1 MTTQNN
7 EAATSTLAARLTIGV
22 LQGAAL
28 YVLTE
33 MAQSSQPEF
42 TKTWMFSVLCLI
54 AGLLPFIWLA
64 SIGSMRRTTLA
75 VWTIA
80 ITGLIVATV
89 SHASW
94 RLPMLPGADHLWLA
108 FPLTILLFIGHH
120 LVAAAD
126 ADGKPIAN
134 YASYFDIGWKNG
146 VQLAL
151 SLAFLGAFWLLLFLG
166 AGLFELLKITLI
178 SEIISKAP
186 FISLASCIVFAIA
199 VHITDVRVSLITGAR
214 TMALI
219 LLSWLL
225 PLMALFAIAFLVTL
239 VFTGLTPLW
248 ATGQA
253 TPMLITAGAVLVVLI
268 NAAYQDGDEER
279 TPGTVLKLAVRLA
292 SLALVPVALISFYSV
307 WLRVQQYGLTPDRVI
322 ALAFAAVGSIYAV
335 GYAVAALWPGRWMQP
350 LQITNII
357 AAVAWVAVVAGMLTP
372 LADPYR
378 LSVENQV
385 NRLKS
390 GHTSLATFDFDFL
403 KFDAGRYGEL
413 ALAALANDKTSATVS
428 AAAEAAMKRT
438 GRVTDTV
445 KDAPPMTQEE
455 LSAGIKVFPA
465 GATLPASFLQQE
477 WKDTPESPIQ
487 CVRYISPPVGC
498 QARLE
503 DIDRDN
509 RPEVLLRKSNY
520 EVQVYRETAG
530 SVWVYSGKFLTSD
543 CDTSNPLDFS
553 TSAIGIAQPAMNDL
567 EFAGRRYRL
576 VDACPPLPAPAK

>member
-1 MTTQNN
+1 MTTHDH
-7 EAATSTLAARLTIGV
+7 EAATSTLTARLAIGV

-28 YVLTE
+28 YTLTE
-33 MAQSSQPEF
+33 MAQVGKLQF

-75 VWTIA
+75 AWTIA

-94 RLPMLPGADHLWLA
+94 RLPQSAGEDHLWLA
-108 FPLTILLFIGHH
+108 LPLTILLFIGHH

-186 FISLASCIVFAIA
+186 FISLASCIVFATA

-307 WLRVQQYGLTPDRVI
+307 WLRVEQYGLTPDRVI

-335 GYAVAALWPGRWMQP
+335 GYATAALWPGRWMQP
-350 LQITNII
+350 LQLTNII
-357 AAVAWVAVVAGMLTP
+357 AAVAWVAVVASMLTP

-390 GHTSLATFDFDFL
+390 GRTTLAKFDFDFL

-413 ALAALANDKTSATVS
+413 ALATLANDKASPTVS

-438 GRVTDTV
+438 GRVTETAAV
-445 KDAPPMTQEE
+445 TPTMTPDE
-455 LSAGIKVFPA
+455 LRAGIKVFPA

-477 WKDTPESPIQ
+477 WKDIPESPIQ
-487 CVRYISPPVGC
+487 CVRFISPPVGC

-520 EVQVYRETAG
+520 EVQVYRETTE

-543 CDTSNPLDFS
+543 CDSANPVDFA

-567 EFAGRRYRL
+567 QFNGRRYRL
-576 VDACPPLPAPAK
+576 VEACPPPTAPAK

>member
-1 MTTQNN
+1 MTTQDH
-7 EAATSTLAARLTIGV
+7 EAATSTLTARLAIGV
-22 LQGAAL
+22 LHGAAL
-28 YVLTE
+28 YGLTE
-33 MAQSSQPEF
+33 MAQSSQLPF
-42 TKTWMFSVLCLI
+42 VKTWMFAALFLS

-64 SIGSMRRTTLA
+64 SIGSMRRATLA
-75 VWTIA
+75 AWTLA
-80 ITGLIVATV
+80 ITGLIVAATA
-89 SHASW
+89 HASW
-94 RLPMLPGADHLWLA
+94 RLPPAAGEDHLWLA
-108 FPLTILLFIGHH
+108 LPLTILLFIGHH

-126 ADGKPIAN
+126 ADGKPVAN

-151 SLAFLGAFWLLLFLG
+151 SIAFLGAFWLLLFLG
-166 AGLFELLKITLI
+166 AGLFELLNISLI

-225 PLMALFAIAFLVTL
+225 PLMTLFAIAFLVTL
-239 VFTGLTPLW
+239 IFTGLTPLW

-292 SLALVPVALISFYSV
+292 ALALVPVALISFYSV
-307 WLRVQQYGLTPDRVI
+307 WLRVDQYGLTPDRVI
-322 ALAFAAVGSIYAV
+322 ALAFVTVGSIYAA

-350 LQITNII
+350 LQATNIL
-357 AAVAWVAVVAGMLTP
+357 AAVAWVAVVASMLTP

-378 LSVENQV
+378 LAVEDQV
-385 NRLKS
+385 SRLKS
-390 GHTSLATFDFDFL
+390 GRTTLATFDFDFL

-413 ALAALANDKTSATVS
+413 ALAAMANDKASPTVS
-428 AAAEAAMKRT
+428 AAAQTAMKRS
-438 GRVTDTV
+438 GRVMDT
-445 KDAPPMTQEE
+445 AATPPAMTPDE
-455 LSAGIKVFPA
+455 LRAGIKVFPV
-465 GATLPASFLQQE
+465 GSTLPASFLQQG
-477 WKDTPESPIQ
+477 WKDIPESPVQ
-487 CVRYISPPVGC
+487 CVRYTSPPTGC

-543 CDTSNPLDFS
+543 CDTANPLDFAAS
-553 TSAIGIAQPAMNDL
+553 GISITQPAMNDL
-567 EFAGRRYRL
+567 EFNGRRYRL
-576 VDACPPLPAPAK
+576 VDACPAPAAPAK

>member
-1 MTTQNN
+1 MNTQNH
-7 EAATSTLAARLTIGV
+7 EATTSTLTARLAIGV
-22 LQGAAL
+22 LQGTAL

-33 MAQSSQPEF
+33 MAQFSKLEF
-42 TKTWMFSVLCLI
+42 TKTWMFSALWL
-54 AGLLPFIWLA
+54 AAALLPFIWLA

-80 ITGLIVATV
+80 ITTLIVATA

-94 RLPMLPGADHLWLA
+94 RLPQVAGQDHMWLA
-108 FPLTILLFIGHH
+108 LPLTVLLFIGHH

-126 ADGKPIAN
+126 ADGKPVAN

-146 VQLAL
+146 VQLGL
-151 SLAFLGAFWLLLFLG
+151 SLAFVGAFWLLLLLG
-166 AGLFELLKITLI
+166 AGLFELLNISLI

-186 FISLASCIVFAIA
+186 FISLASCVVFATA

-253 TPMLITAGAVLVVLI
+253 TPMLITAGAVLVVLV

-279 TPGTVLKLAVRLA
+279 TPGTILKLAVRLA

-307 WLRVQQYGLTPDRVI
+307 WLRVEQYGLTPDRVI
-322 ALAFAAVGSIYAV
+322 ALAFATVGSIYAV

-350 LQITNII
+350 LQLTNII
-357 AAVAWVAVVAGMLTP
+357 AAVAWVAVVASMLTP

-390 GHTSLATFDFDFL
+390 GRTTLAKFDFDFL

-413 ALAALANDKTSATVS
+413 ALAALANDKASPTVS
-428 AAAEAAMKRT
+428 VAAEAAMKRM

-445 KDAPPMTQEE
+445 KVAPPMTPDE
-455 LSAGIKVFPA
+455 LRAGIKVFPA

-477 WKDTPESPIQ
+477 WKDVPESPIQ

-503 DIDRDN
+503 DVDRDN

-530 SVWVYSGKFLTSD
+530 SIWVYSGKFLTSD
-543 CDTSNPLDFS
+543 CDTSNPLDFA
-553 TSAIGIAQPAMNDL
+553 TSAIGIAQPGVNDL
-567 EFAGRRYRL
+567 EFNGRRHRL